1 VQEAYT
7 PSEEDSMATTNTPE
21 TGAGSTDLQ
30 NATDN
35 PTPDQVTQAGEVT
48 EAEGAR
54 LAKEAAKAA
63 KKSAK
68 EPSARPDFTT
78 VAESLTYDG
87 IDYNDEGVLVNGDGK
102 PIALASDATDLDVG
116 WTAQHRNRDKP
127 IHHPLAAGPAST
139 PDQTFHPS
147 ELPNPQSALRAG
159 LLPQNLST
167 LNVDPKKFEG
177 KKSLEA

>member
-1 VQEAYT
+1 
-7 PSEEDSMATTNTPE
+7 MAAASTATPE

-30 NATDN
+30 NAADN
-35 PTPDQVTQAGEVT
+35 PNPDQVTQVGDVV

-78 VAESLTYDG
+78 IQDSVEYSG
-87 IDYNDEGVLVNGDGK
+87 IDYDDNGVLVNGDGK

-116 WTAQHRNRDKP
+116 WTVQHRNRDKA
-127 IHHPLAAGPAST
+127 IHYPAGAGPASV
-139 PDQTFHPS
+139 PDQTFHPD
-147 ELPNPQSALRAG
+147 ELPNPAAALRAG